1 MKKYIKPLASLKLA
15 VIIILLLSVLV
26 AVGTIV
32 EARFDATAA
41 AKLVYKTPWMMGVM
55 LLLVVN
61 LSAVMVDRWPWKARH
76 APFVL
81 AHIGIMILLL
91 GSYITMKWG
100 LDGSMRVAVN
110 ESNRFVQGPQTDL
123 VIYSSFDGSGY
134 AKLFEK
140 EVDYFLRPPSKEPVK
155 VQVEGGE
162 IQILDYEPYML
173 ASKKITASS
182 MAKAGA
188 GVRFQIS
195 NANVNMNDWLVQ
207 RKEKEVQSKK
217 LGLAQFVIV
226 DEFPKNP
233 TNENQFYIRPRDEKS
248 VEYRISYKDSR
259 QPAKKGV
266 LSEGQSV
273 QTGWM
278 GLEFKLLRYLPKAEE
293 KWEFEKA
300 DRPSQMTTAAIKV
313 AFQGKEHWLQQDD
326 ILKLFTEKAVYI
338 VAYSTRQIDVGFSL
352 FLKEF
357 EINRYPGS
365 MMASNY
371 KSRVS
376 IENGVSDAMISM
388 NEPLKYQGLTLYQ
401 ASFQENDEGK
411 PIASIFSVNYDPGR
425 WIKYF
430 GSFLITLG
438 TVLLFYFKRKTARAM
453 APKNEAVEV
462 FS

>member
-162 IQILDYEPYML
+162 IQILDYHIHSDRDIYSYIGL
-173 ASKKITASS
+173 LLI
-182 MAKAGA
+182 
-188 GVRFQIS
+188 GVIFILEMINNWRTKR
-195 NANVNMNDWLVQ
+195 V
-207 RKEKEVQSKK
+207 
-217 LGLAQFVIV
+217 
-226 DEFPKNP
+226 
-233 TNENQFYIRPRDEKS
+233 
-248 VEYRISYKDSR
+248 
-259 QPAKKGV
+259 PAK
-266 LSEGQSV
+266 
-273 QTGWM
+273 
-278 GLEFKLLRYLPKAEE
+278 
-293 KWEFEKA
+293 
-300 DRPSQMTTAAIKV
+300 I
-313 AFQGKEHWLQQDD
+313 D
-326 ILKLFTEKAVYI
+326 I
-338 VAYSTRQIDVGFSL
+338 
-352 FLKEF
+352 
-357 EINRYPGS
+357 
-365 MMASNY
+365 
-371 KSRVS
+371 
-376 IENGVSDAMISM
+376 
-388 NEPLKYQGLTLYQ
+388 
-401 ASFQENDEGK
+401 
-411 PIASIFSVNYDPGR
+411 
-425 WIKYF
+425 
-430 GSFLITLG
+430 
-438 TVLLFYFKRKTARAM
+438 
-453 APKNEAVEV
+453 
-462 FS
+462 